1 LKKDARR
8 GDAAAAERLKEW
20 LEFKPWVLDEV
31 DSLADRVVAAW
42 VKAAAF
48 NDHVVMAA
56 LEREVGRLRAELS
69 AAGAS
74 PLEALLAEAAAVSQR
89 RDRAPTYLSR
99 RWCGL
104 GRWRPGDRHGR
115 IDPSYRPRP
124 RVSRTC
130 DPDRPKLRATSVRP
144 RSGHRP
150 ARVGPSHPRP
160 PLRP

>member
-1 LKKDARR
+1 NPHFVRATVERLNKDARR

-69 AAGAS
+69 AAGSAAGQGAAAS
-74 PLEALLAEAAAVSQR
+74 GQIAAEAAPVSQR

-144 RSGHRP
+144 RSG
-150 ARVGPSHPRP
+150 
-160 PLRP
+160 